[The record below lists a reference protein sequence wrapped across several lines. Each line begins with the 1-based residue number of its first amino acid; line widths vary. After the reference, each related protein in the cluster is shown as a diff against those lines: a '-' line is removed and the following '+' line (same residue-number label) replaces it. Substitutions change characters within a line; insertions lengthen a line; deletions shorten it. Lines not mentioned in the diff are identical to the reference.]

1 MRKIAIGISSITV
14 LFLIYYFTIG
24 KQQAI
29 DKLKVSVDREL
40 KTLQKSGF
48 TIEDRNISKD
58 SEHFIIHYADGKKI
72 AKYLNRKNTVICVE
86 DSRELEGMS
95 LSIDVHYLDGLYSA
109 ISVDIYPIS
118 LADDLI
124 QSLSVA
130 DKKAIDKII
139 KEKIVQLHVD
149 INKLFNSFRGRLKD
163 IDTTIASSDESFTIL
178 SKGFEFGGDLDKNLL
193 ISSYQKIAKAEITSK
208 SGLRLLIDSSDGSYK
223 RGDDPYTYSS
233 SYKVKS
239 LVAELDKH
247 IRFAIDDID
256 IQSTSKSKDKMLSAS
271 YDMKISKVDIIQP
284 DGNYTLY
291 GVDNIVSVENLSTK
305 AIEKLN
311 KVDKND
317 TKATAEAIKSLL
329 SKDLSLKID
338 KLYVDKIKEPSHK
351 EAIDGFQINASSN
364 IIKPIDFVALKQN
377 PFSIVD
383 DIGAK
388 VHIEL
393 SDKLYIVLQKRP
405 EMMILAMILKPI
417 SKKDKMLFDLD
428 YTSGSLLINGR
439 PLL

>member
-29 DKLKVSVDREL
+29 DELKVAVDREL

-58 SEHFIIHYADGKKI
+58 SEHFIIHYADSKKI
-72 AKYLNRKNTVICVE
+72 AKYLNSKNIEMSV
-86 DSRELEGMS
+86 DNSREFEGMR
-95 LSIDVHYLDGLYSA
+95 LATDIHYLDGLYSA
-109 ISVDIYPIS
+109 ISVDLYPIS
-118 LADDLI
+118 LSNELVE
-124 QSLSVA
+124 SLSVA
-130 DKKAIDKII
+130 DKKTMERII
-139 KEKIVQLHVD
+139 KEKIVLLHVD
-149 INKLFNSFRGRLKD
+149 INKLFNSFRGALKD
-163 IDTTIASSDESFTIL
+163 IDTTIVSSDDNFTIS
-178 SKGFEFGGDLDKNLL
+178 SKGVKFGGDFDKNIL
-193 ISSYQKIAKAEITSK
+193 ISSYQKINRAEVTSK
-208 SGLRLLIDSSDGSYK
+208 VGLRLLIDSSNGSYE
-223 RGDDPYTYSS
+223 RGDTAYEYSS
-233 SYKVKS
+233 SYEIKS
-239 LVAELDKH
+239 LVAQLGKS
-247 IRFAIDDID
+247 IKLSIDDID
-256 IQSTSKSKDKMLSAS
+256 IKSDGKTKDNMAS
-271 YDMKISKVDIIQP
+271 ISYSMKVSKVDIIQP
-284 DGNYTLY
+284 DGNYMLN
-291 GVDNIVSVENLSTK
+291 GIDNLMSVENFSTE
-305 AIEKLN
+305 ALEKLT
-311 KVDKND
+311 KVDRSDK
-317 TKATAEAIKSLL
+317 EAVARVMEHLL
-329 SKDLSLKID
+329 SKDLTLK
-338 KLYVDKIKEPSHK
+338 VDRLSIKEIKEPSHK

-377 PFSIVD
+377 PISIVD
-383 DIGAK
+383 YIGAK